1 MKHFTQ
7 FIRTNLRH
15 FYPADF
21 KILHHL
27 MAKMKQS
34 GIEDVW
40 VGLDMMSDESIVSN
54 KWIKNTG
61 NVGTEVPWTDGAQ
74 TSNASLKCTFMSA
87 ATKGYAYLHEL
98 FRK

>member
-1 MKHFTQ
+1 M
-7 FIRTNLRH
+7 I
-15 FYPADF
+15 
-21 KILHHL
+21 
-27 MAKMKQS
+27 QS

-98 FRK
+98 FRKLLSY